1 MTVSINSFKI
11 AFINCTIIYFVYIAF
26 RILLGK
32 LNLKNYFKGDK
43 VEITMRL
50 IERLPWVILNLI
62 CAALAW
68 VGLCIITILD
78 LKFAANLIAV
88 MLVIFFLGNSNKWDN
103 TELKLFSNWKYESEE
118 ILNFFINKELQ
129 SIEYK
134 KNGNSILIP
143 ISEIKSYEFRVKERS
158 KWYESFRKAWSK
170 TRER

>member
-11 AFINCTIIYFVYIAF
+11 AFINCIIIYFVYIAF
-26 RILLGK
+26 RILFGK

-88 MLVIFFLGNSNKWDN
+88 MLVILIVKFSITSSNY
-103 TELKLFSNWKYESEE
+103 F
-118 ILNFFINKELQ
+118 
-129 SIEYK
+129 
-134 KNGNSILIP
+134 
-143 ISEIKSYEFRVKERS
+143 
-158 KWYESFRKAWSK
+158 FRKFK
-170 TRER
+170 